1 MAVNRMEKQT
11 AGRQQNH
18 EKKNRTVQLILT
30 LLFAAVFVYGA
41 INLFGNWQE
50 YRESVVL
57 YQNALDVFLT
67 SVEDPVEVPVE
78 NKLAEAKL
86 DFTVDLPACLR

>member
-1 MAVNRMEKQT
+1 MEKQT

-41 INLFGNWQE
+41 INLYGIWQE
-50 YRESVVL
+50 YRESEML
-57 YQNALDVFLT
+57 SRTIITEID
-67 SVEDPVEVPVE
+67 S
-78 NKLAEAKL
+78 
-86 DFTVDLPACLR
+86 PA